1 MIKEIIIKESEV
13 EKFVKEIINSA
24 KTQPVNVENALYH
37 HNTKYE
43 YVPFNIRN
51 GLMSVMMLQ
60 KYGRVNY
67 TEEQLSAFE
76 NDCYNVNG
84 IYCISLSKVGLAD
97 QYSDNDEEYN
107 PLKGNMPDILI
118 SSDIFARRRPKNYFN
133 EYLADDIILPDKF
146 KAIDVRIIKVSENNE
161 KVYRWP
167 SREARILDLKKM
179 YNGLSEIAIAIKEM
193 NLDIPLREMS
203 YEDNMVLDIDKVA
216 SFPKISLIKK

>member
-1 MIKEIIIKESEV
+1 MIKEIIINESEV
-13 EKFVKEIINSA
+13 EKFVKDIINSA

-43 YVPFNIRN
+43 YAPFNIRH

-67 TEEQLSAFE
+67 TEEQLAAFE

-84 IYCISLSKVGLAD
+84 IYCISLSKVGLSD

-118 SSDIFARRRPKNYFN
+118 SGDIFARRRHKNYFN
-133 EYLADDIILPDKF
+133 EYLADDIIFPEKF
-146 KAIDVRIIKVSENNE
+146 KAIDVRVIKVSENNE

-203 YEDNMVLDIDKVA
+203 YEDNMALDIDKVA